1 MLYVLPIHGFGGIEV
16 RRTSSSVRNAEPAV
30 QARVQH
36 GAKRPIN
43 DSILAGISVGLA
55 LGLAVSARA
64 QTEAQAPA
72 SAVAPNA
79 DAHVVV
85 REFKV
90 TGNSLLPQDNIDAV
104 LATFKGDR
112 TLADLRQAAIA
123 VQQLYVRAGYG
134 GIVAYLPEQALSGGV
149 VTIAVVE
156 GRLARVTVTG
166 NQQFDAANVR
176 AALPTL
182 VSGATPRLKR
192 IDTEVQISNENPA
205 KKVEVLLLPGE
216 SAGQID
222 AKVTVHERPVTRWIL
237 GLDNSGNSRTGYLRA
252 SVGWQHAN
260 LWNQDHVLSTVL
272 QTSPDKPSSVLVLS
286 AGYRVPL
293 YAQRAVI
300 DAYAAYSDIDGNT
313 ATVAGDLRFNGRGHL
328 AGLRATHYLPR
339 FGEIDQRVSA
349 ALDHRAYL
357 NQCGIAG
364 LPAGAC
370 GAGGESVAVQPISI
384 EYAAQ
389 TGGSRPIGAT
399 ISLHHNLQLGDG
411 RSSDDRFQA
420 VRPGSKPR
428 YTLMRLATNATV
440 DVAEDWQLHARLNGQ
455 YTADGLIPGEQF
467 GIGGA
472 ASVRGYEERELAGD
486 RGMSA
491 AFELFG
497 PDLASRF
504 GIDGSLRPV
513 IFIDGG
519 HIENR
524 LGTPC
529 LGTRSTCTLTSAG
542 LGTQWMVGN
551 LGGQLFIATAL
562 KPAAQT
568 DKNDTRA
575 HVSLSYTF

>member
-1 MLYVLPIHGFGGIEV
+1 MQ
-16 RRTSSSVRNAEPAV
+16 R
-30 QARVQH
+30 
-36 GAKRPIN
+36 GAKRLIN
-43 DSILAGISVGLA
+43 DSLLAGIWVGLA

-64 QTEAQAPA
+64 QTEAQGGPA
-72 SAVAPNA
+72 SAAAPNA
-79 DAHVVV
+79 DARVAV

-90 TGNSLLPQDNIDAV
+90 TGNSLLPQDSLDAV
-104 LATFKGDR
+104 LSTFKGER

-134 GIVAYLPEQALSGGV
+134 GIVAYLPEQPLSGGV
-149 VTIAVVE
+149 LTIAVVE

-176 AALPTL
+176 AALTSL

-222 AKVTVHERPVTRWIL
+222 AKVTVHERPVTRWFL
-237 GLDNSGNSRTGYLRA
+237 GLDNSGNSRTGHLRA

-260 LWNQDHVLSTVL
+260 LWNQDHILSTAL

-300 DAYAAYSDIDGNT
+300 DAYAAYSDIDGNSP
-313 ATVAGDLRFNGRGHL
+313 TVAGDLRFNGRGHL
-328 AGLRATHYLPR
+328 AGLRATRYLPR

-349 ALDHRAYL
+349 TIDHRAYL
-357 NQCGIAG
+357 NQCGITG
-364 LPAGAC
+364 LPAGVC

-389 TGGSRPIGAT
+389 TGGSRPVGAT
-399 ISLHHNLQLGDG
+399 ISLHHNLQLGGG
-411 RSSDDRFQA
+411 RSSDGRFQA

-428 YTLMRLATNATV
+428 YTLLRLVTNATV
-440 DVAEDWQLHARLNGQ
+440 DVAEDWQLRARLNGQ

-467 GIGGA
+467 GIGGT

-486 RGMSA
+486 RGASA

-497 PDLASRF
+497 PDLASHF
-504 GIDGSLRPV
+504 GIDGTLRPLV
-513 IFIDGG
+513 FIDGG
-519 HIENR
+519 HVENR

-529 LGTRSTCTLTSAG
+529 LGTRSTCTLSSAG

-575 HVSLSYTF
+575 HVALSYTF